1 MKKILTFTILSIF
14 LLSIVYA
21 QEIATQEDVALAGI
35 NPDSFLYPLE
45 IALEKITELFSENA
59 KLKHAI
65 ERLAEVKVMISRGKL
80 PEAEVARAGFE
91 VIRSNMKNIS
101 LVKNHKILLD
111 NLGKKIIEISSVRN
125 NLTAQDIVEIKDL
138 IEIHKSN
145 VMEEVGN
152 IRNFIIKNEEIKK
165 KSY

>member
-21 QEIATQEDVALAGI
+21 QEIATQEDITLAGI
-35 NPDSFLYPLE
+35 TPDSVLYPLE
-45 IALEKITELFSENA
+45 IALEKITELFSENV

-65 ERLAEVKVMISRGKL
+65 ERLAEVKVMISREKL
-80 PEAEVARAGFE
+80 PEAEVARAEFE
-91 VIRSNMKNIS
+91 VIRSNMKNMS
-101 LVKNHKILLD
+101 QVKEHKILLD

-125 NLTAQDIVEIKDL
+125 NLTAQDITEIKNL
-138 IEIHKSN
+138 IEIHKSD

-152 IRNFIIKNEEIKK
+152 IRDFIIKNKGIKLRE
-165 KSY
+165 